1 VFKDPTSGTRFGYA
15 CINMTLAA
23 EGVTTN
29 RGCVK
34 RTWLEKG
41 LPHVSRL
48 ALQNC
53 QDLLRTVEW
62 NRDRGVEVFRMTSCL
77 FPWHTEYELEQLPD
91 WGEIRTL
98 LERVGKTALGAGQRL
113 SFHPGQHNVLS
124 SPRESVVENSIRDLR
139 AHGEIMD
146 HMGLPRTPGA
156 KINLH
161 VGGAYGE
168 PAVALE
174 RLCEVVEKKL
184 PDSVRLRLTFEN
196 DDKPG
201 MFSTRMLYEGVYER
215 VGVPI
220 VFDSHHFECG
230 PQDST
235 YEEALNMAVKSWP
248 ERVRPQCHH
257 TNSRRDWEDS
267 KAGRVAHSDWYY
279 TPFFD
284 LGHSVDVVLECKMKE
299 LALEKYRQDFL
310 NPREQ
315 GPGVLLQPHSGQSDL
330 ACSPSGPG

>member
-1 VFKDPTSGTRFGYA
+1 MFVDRKTGTRFGFA
-15 CINMTLAA
+15 CINTTLG
-23 EGVTTN
+23 EMGVTTN

-34 RTWLEKG
+34 KTFLEKG

-53 QDLLRTVEW
+53 QDLLKHVEW

-77 FPWHTEYELEQLPD
+77 FPWHTEYELEELPD
-91 WGEIRTL
+91 WSEIRSF
-98 LERVGKTALGAGQRL
+98 LESVGRVASESNQRL

-124 SPRESVVENSIRDLR
+124 SPRPEVVENSIRDLR

-146 HMGLPRTPGA
+146 AIGLPRTPGA

-161 VGGAYGE
+161 VGGAYGDH
-168 PAVALE
+168 AAALE
-174 RLCEVVEKKL
+174 RLCRVVEERL
-184 PDSVRLRLTFEN
+184 PEGVRERLTLEN

-201 MFSTRMLYEGVYER
+201 MFSTRMLWEGVYQR

-235 YEEALNMAVKSWP
+235 YEEALSMAVRSWP
-248 ERVRPQCHH
+248 EGTRPQCHH
-257 TNSRRDWEDS
+257 TNSRRDWEDPQ
-267 KAGRVAHSDWYY
+267 AGRVAHSDWYY
-279 TPFFD
+279 KPFLD

-299 LALEKYRQDFL
+299 RALEKYREDFL
-310 NPREQ
+310 QEEP
-315 GPGVLLQPHSGQSDL
+315 
-330 ACSPSGPG
+330 